1 MTLKSIALI
10 AVALLGSVTAHAAPK
25 APQLTETPDQYEA
38 RIQWFRD
45 AKFGLFI
52 HWGPAAISGEEISW
66 GMKDRIEG
74 GQHHMKVPRD
84 EYMNLYKQF
93 NPVKWN
99 PDALLDLA
107 TDAGMKYVVFVTKHH
122 DGFTLWPTHQ
132 KRFPEGAEFP
142 VHYSI
147 ADTPYQKDPV
157 RMVQQAAKK
166 HGMKLGWYYSTRDW
180 THPEYLKGDNQIY
193 NDYYENQVE
202 ELMREYGPVDLV
214 WYDHAFGSWNQ
225 FTIPRL
231 FEKMYSYNPKLI
243 VNNRAA
249 KGLPD
254 IPSEFQ
260 TLTQADFDTPENR
273 MGTFQHGR
281 AWESCMIL
289 SPHAD
294 EGGWSYRPDGK
305 TRSLTETLRL
315 LSSAVTGDG
324 NMLLNLAPLPDGSI
338 RPEEEAVL
346 KGIVPWMKKNAEAIH
361 GTRGGPWENGNWG
374 GATYRGKQVYV
385 HIYQP
390 DDKPLELRG
399 LPERV
404 LAASSMDGKPV
415 PFKQSANVLSLE
427 VPASIR
433 DPHVTII
440 KLTLDRPVSGMLP
453 GPAFADHVE
462 SDVPGTLAL
471 APAAAHLEGGL
482 QAQERDGVTSI
493 GYWANPEGSATW
505 DLGIDSPA
513 TYQIRITA
521 ANPSAGAKLLVSVG
535 DRTFTVEVPATASHD
550 DYQSLDAGKITFT
563 NAEKTTLRLA
573 AADKGSWSPVNI
585 RSVKLLPSN
594 H

>member
-10 AVALLGSVTAHAAPK
+10 AAALLGSVSAHAAPK
-25 APQLTETPDQYEA
+25 APQLTETPAQYEA

-107 TDAGMKYVVFVTKHH
+107 TDAGMKYMVFVTKHH

-231 FEKMYSYNPKLI
+231 FEKMYSYNPKVI

-361 GTRGGPWENGNWG
+361 GTRGGPWENGTWG

-399 LPERV
+399 LPEQV

-462 SDVPGTLAL
+462 SDVPGTLTL

-482 QAQERDGVTSI
+482 QAKERDGVASI

-513 TYQIRITA
+513 TYQIRVTA

-550 DYQSLDAGKITFT
+550 EYKSLDAGKITFT
-563 NAEKTTLRLA
+563 NAEKTTLRLS

>member
-1 MTLKSIALI
+1 
-10 AVALLGSVTAHAAPK
+10 
-25 APQLTETPDQYEA
+25 
-38 RIQWFRD
+38 
-45 AKFGLFI
+45 
-52 HWGPAAISGEEISW
+52 
-66 GMKDRIEG
+66 
-74 GQHHMKVPRD
+74 
-84 EYMNLYKQF
+84 
-93 NPVKWN
+93 
-99 PDALLDLA
+99 
-107 TDAGMKYVVFVTKHH
+107 
-122 DGFTLWPTHQ
+122 
-132 KRFPEGAEFP
+132 
-142 VHYSI
+142 
-147 ADTPYQKDPV
+147 
-157 RMVQQAAKK
+157 
-166 HGMKLGWYYSTRDW
+166 
-180 THPEYLKGDNQIY
+180 
-193 NDYYENQVE
+193 
-202 ELMREYGPVDLV
+202 
-214 WYDHAFGSWNQ
+214 
-225 FTIPRL
+225 
-231 FEKMYSYNPKLI
+231 
-243 VNNRAA
+243 
-249 KGLPD
+249 
-254 IPSEFQ
+254 
-260 TLTQADFDTPENR
+260 
-273 MGTFQHGR
+273 
-281 AWESCMIL
+281 MIL

-440 KLTLDRPVSGMLP
+440 KLTLDGPVSGMLP
-453 GPAFADHVE
+453 GPALADHVE
-462 SDVPGTLAL
+462 SDVPGTLAF

-482 QAQERDGVTSI
+482 QAQERDGVASI

-513 TYQIRITA
+513 TYQIRIAA

-550 DYQSLDAGKITFT
+550 DYQSLDVGKITFT